1 MPNTTNAE
9 EAMHWRFYSA
19 TGRDHSFMHGMKSLY
34 KIAMDFERQFD
45 VVNSACSPS
54 LFLRKTNYFSEG
66 IPIRY
71 RRPEAWKVIAAE
83 IGRTKPTC
91 AEKPN
96 EKKRKKNDGRPP
108 DTIKELL
115 NKSTN
120 QTLRGVPRE
129 TEEVTATEPT
139 KKLSEGVVKEPPKNS
154 KKNPTKK
161 TSSRRTFGP
170 PSYPWKN
177 NSCWLDTAL
186 ELLYI
191 VLMRD
196 HEEFLIIRL
205 DYLDENSAL
214 KVILGVLEK
223 RWEISLNSSDGEI
236 SSQLGKQQD
245 EIRGYL
251 CGVNLVDNLR
261 SFEAVFVSAEPYSNK
276 LVCSRKFKGWFWELV
291 RKDSLD
297 AVEFRPFSYFQTLAV
312 DIERCSGC
320 ESTGGKHLRISNPL
334 RTKRLASLAVSLHAA
349 YQGKV
354 TDWFQTYI
362 SMEDV
367 TNPVDRCWRNYSD
380 SQTNPCSGK
389 RKDTTNLV
397 VSLPV
402 ILILEVEAPL
412 PLISG
417 DSNYQGPPVWDFP
430 ATLFPSTQEMAD
442 DNRLIF
448 DIVGLVLA
456 SMSQSHFVARYI
468 SQDDSRIFEYDGKQ
482 YGDFPVLNKSAK
494 VNTHLVGTKI
504 RLPVGFHVH
513 QAVYRLRGGIKAQ
526 DQFFQVRRQAYQEKF
541 NLSIAAKS
549 VDVLPQVSYI
559 GDNFVA
565 YSPPRQTK
573 LPNCQDRILILQRA
587 GFDNSK
593 VQIKRRF
600 KGEGTFICI
609 IRLFLE
615 SRIRRRNDGT
625 DKATDY
631 KLTLESH
638 NPTSKLAGLTSKFP
652 IQLEMSLWTE
662 GRW

>member
-1 MPNTTNAE
+1 
-9 EAMHWRFYSA
+9 
-19 TGRDHSFMHGMKSLY
+19 
-34 KIAMDFERQFD
+34 
-45 VVNSACSPS
+45 
-54 LFLRKTNYFSEG
+54 
-66 IPIRY
+66 
-71 RRPEAWKVIAAE
+71 
-83 IGRTKPTC
+83 
-91 AEKPN
+91 
-96 EKKRKKNDGRPP
+96 
-108 DTIKELL
+108 
-115 NKSTN
+115 
-120 QTLRGVPRE
+120 
-129 TEEVTATEPT
+129 
-139 KKLSEGVVKEPPKNS
+139 
-154 KKNPTKK
+154 
-161 TSSRRTFGP
+161 
-170 PSYPWKN
+170 
-177 NSCWLDTAL
+177 
-186 ELLYI
+186 
-191 VLMRD
+191 
-196 HEEFLIIRL
+196 
-205 DYLDENSAL
+205 
-214 KVILGVLEK
+214 VILGVLEK

-251 CGVNLVDNLR
+251 CGVNLVDTLR
-261 SFEAVFVSAEPYSNK
+261 SFEAVFVSAEPYLNK

-320 ESTGGKHLRISNPL
+320 ESTGGKHLQISNPL
-334 RTKRLASLAVSLHAA
+334 RTKRLASLAVSLHAV

-354 TDWFQTYI
+354 TDWFQTYT

-442 DNRLIF
+442 DNGLIF

-482 YGDFPVLNKSAK
+482 YGGFPVLNKSAK

-526 DQFFQVRRQAYQEKF
+526 DQIFQVRRQAYQEKF

-565 YSPPRQTK
+565 YSPPDKPNFRIAKTEYLSCNAPDLTTAKYKSKGGSKVKEPLYVSSGSSLSPESEEETTGPTK
-573 LPNCQDRILILQRA
+573 PLTINSPLNPTTPPPSSPVSLPNSPFNLKCLCGLKGDGNISYNQEAGVAIQCSDCGDWSHLACQRDGRA
-587 GFDNSK
+587 SDLPEK
-593 VQIKRRF
+593 
-600 KGEGTFICI
+600 ELFICDFCDLSTLLP
-609 IRLFLE
+609 RPVD
-615 SRIRRRNDGT
+615 SRR
-625 DKATDY
+625 
-631 KLTLESH
+631 
-638 NPTSKLAGLTSKFP
+638 
-652 IQLEMSLWTE
+652 SL
-662 GRW
+662 RK